1 MPPDSPRQYKDA
13 VYEQLA
19 RIGKA
24 VAAPNRLEL
33 LELLAQ
39 GPRTVE
45 ALAAET
51 AITVANASQH
61 LQVLRGARLV
71 EAEKQGIY
79 VEYRLAGDH
88 VASFLLALRTLAHAR
103 LAELEQ
109 ATRAFLDDHDAPEE
123 VDRDALIRR
132 VRRGEVTVLDVR
144 PPEEYRAGHIPGALS
159 IPLPEL
165 ARRVG
170 ELPRRREIV
179 AYCRG
184 PYCVMALDA
193 VALLRKK
200 GYRARRLEDGVGDWR
215 ARGWRVE
222 TGEAP

>member
-1 MPPDSPRQYKDA
+1 MSPDSPRQYKDA

-61 LQVLRGARLV
+61 LQVLRRARLV

-79 VEYRLAGDH
+79 VEYRLAGDQ

-123 VDRDALIRR
+123 VDRDVLIRR

-170 ELPRRREIV
+170 ELPQRREIV

>member
-1 MPPDSPRQYKDA
+1 MSPDSPRQYKDA

-61 LQVLRGARLV
+61 LQVLRRARLV

-79 VEYRLAGDH
+79 VEYRLAGDQ

-123 VDRDALIRR
+123 VDRDVLIRR

-170 ELPRRREIV
+170 ELPKRREIV